1 MKYVQLFC
9 FLVLITGIIAPYNKV
24 IRSPECLYMAD
35 KGPCDENVRV
45 FGYDYLTNRCV
56 HFYYGGCGGNPNRF
70 ATRKECMDKCFVENA
85 EGQDLEEDAKF
96 NMYYKD
102 DF

>member
-24 IRSPECLYMAD
+24 IRSR
-35 KGPCDENVRV
+35 PCDENVRV

>member
-1 MKYVQLFC
+1 
-9 FLVLITGIIAPYNKV
+9 
-24 IRSPECLYMAD
+24 MAD

-70 ATRKECMDKCFVENA
+70 ATRKECMDKCFVDNA